1 MEGNI
6 IEKLLVSL
14 GFTID
19 KSSVSSATKTIEKT
33 KKNIEETKKASESAS
48 ESVSQF
54 GNVVKKALGFAGLSL
69 SVAGLV
75 AYGKSVIE
83 AASTAEQMEEKFE
96 AVFLNL
102 SDEADAWAENLA
114 NSIGRSKNSIK
125 TYLADQQNLLVGFGM
140 ERDAAME
147 LSEEMTSAAIN
158 IASFNNIE
166 DDDAVNAMSK
176 ALMGETESAK
186 RLGAVLNDNTIA
198 MAMEDLGY
206 QQKFTDLDE
215 ATKMQVRFRSIVMQS
230 PDAFREE
237 NGVIG
242 DAALSMNTYESR
254 LRQFNATMSDIKTNI
269 GKFILPYAAKILE
282 YISKAASAV
291 RKLTEKMGDA
301 NQEGTAANKL
311 LKLMDQFLQYVT
323 NNIKKCIDVVKK
335 IINFFGGLENTIKVV
350 TVALGALYATKA
362 VSKIKSAAKELGSL
376 KKMLSVVNFKLIA
389 IVAAVVAVFLII
401 QDVVYFMQGKDSLIG
416 DLINANG
423 GDADRVRETFQGIL
437 DGVKNFAGQIAE
449 AVKPIGEA
457 LSNFWGEH
465 GEDIIRAGVTILT
478 WAFSAIIAAFTGL
491 ACALKPLIKLIS
503 SLCQLF
509 FDTIIPTQWGNLGRD
524 LEAVFGNLGDT
535 LAAFWDNFATILN
548 NLLGTNLPED
558 LKQLAS
564 DAMNA
569 MLEGLNS
576 IWDDILSF
584 FGNIV
589 TTVTSTIGELPSKML
604 QWGKDMISNFVSGL
618 EEVPVVGT
626 VVKIAEDVA
635 SNLHHSTPDEGPL
648 KDDDEWGYDFMDNFI
663 AGVEGRRDA
672 LKSAINGVAEL
683 VASTGNGVAGINAN
697 VTGAMAA
704 SGMTRNSSIIQNVT
718 FCNTFNGD
726 TRSNQTAAANVM
738 KGNAADTT
746 ALLSRGIA
754 FAR

>member
-14 GFTID
+14 GFEID
-19 KSSVSSATKTIEKT
+19 NASVSNVTSAIEKT
-33 KKNIEETKKASESAS
+33 KKNIEETKKASESTS
-48 ESVSQF
+48 SSVSQL
-54 GNVVKKALGFAGLSL
+54 GGVIKKALGFAGVSL

-75 AYGKSVIE
+75 AYGKSAIE

-215 ATKMQVRFRSIVMQS
+215 ATKMQVRFHSIVMQS

-301 NQEGTAANKL
+301 NQEGTAANKVLKTLDSL
-311 LKLMDQFLQYVT
+311 LQKITSVAKKVVSVGKTVVSFVGGAENAIKLLTGTIGGLVALKAIDKIKDMAKGLSLMSAKSWLAVVGMLALVLAIDDFVGFMNGKESVTGHFLDYLGIDQDEAREQISSIGDTLSSYFESAVDTVKDLADAIGDAVEGISEFFGYQDSASMF
-323 NNIKKCIDVVKK
+323 KDVV
-335 IINFFGGLENTIKVV
+335 
-350 TVALGALYATKA
+350 VA
-362 VSKIKSAAKELGSL
+362 
-376 KKMLSVVNFKLIA
+376 
-389 IVAAVVAVFLII
+389 
-401 QDVVYFMQGKDSLIG
+401 
-416 DLINANG
+416 
-423 GDADRVRETFQGIL
+423 
-437 DGVKNFAGQIAE
+437 IAE
-449 AVKPIGEA
+449 AFKTIGGVA
-457 LSNFWGEH
+457 L
-465 GEDIIRAGVTILT
+465 IAAGVLEQ
-478 WAFSAIIAAFTGL
+478 FTGNDRFSDFTTVNTRNHGYVRMSKDDAEEYQEKSL
-491 ACALKPLIKLIS
+491 TPSAESQERAAEIEDYWASKNYSDTSQADGLFEKGIS
-503 SLCQLF
+503 MIFGSWNRIF
-509 FDTIIPTQWGNLGRD
+509 GTNFDTTTD
-524 LEAVFGNLGDT
+524 E
-535 LAAFWDNFATILN
+535 TI
-548 NLLGTNLPED
+548 
-558 LKQLAS
+558 
-564 DAMNA
+564 
-569 MLEGLNS
+569 
-576 IWDDILSF
+576 
-584 FGNIV
+584 
-589 TTVTSTIGELPSKML
+589 TSYS
-604 QWGKDMISNFVSGL
+604 QY
-618 EEVPVVGT
+618 
-626 VVKIAEDVA
+626 
-635 SNLHHSTPDEGPL
+635 
-648 KDDDEWGYDFMDNFI
+648 DDDVFEEAKKQIED
-663 AGVEGRRDA
+663 
-672 LKSAINGVAEL
+672 SANT
-683 VASTGNGVAGINAN
+683 AS
-697 VTGAMAA
+697 
-704 SGMTRNSSIIQNVT
+704 
-718 FCNTFNGD
+718 
-726 TRSNQTAAANVM
+726 
-738 KGNAADTT
+738 NAADTT
-746 ALLSRGIA
+746 VKNSEKSTTGIYAMADAGQSAFDKMRYMVDQGTSAFSSLSLLPDILTSSINKNAVIYQNNSITNNVSSTGDA
-754 FAR
+754 AKLTTKQQKSANLGLETAVAGD